1 MLGKL
6 KKVFLKMDII
16 EKLIDKSKEAFMMAI
31 EVYNK
36 PSIKYRVEGFSFFI
50 CNAWELMLKAH
61 MMNKMG
67 NDSIYYKDN
76 PSRTIALENCIKK
89 VFTNDKDPL
98 RKNLEKI
105 IELRNIGTHF
115 VTEEYEMVYI
125 PLFQATVFN
134 FIEKMSDFHNVDM
147 TEIIP
152 QNFLTLTVSYNAL
165 DNDEIRA
172 KYPKGIADRLIGI
185 NEELKPIIEENNNRF
200 AIRVDHYYYIT
211 KDKNAASA
219 VVRINNNANTDVK
232 IVKQMQDPND
242 TYKYTA
248 KKCCAEIN
256 RRLEKQHIEIKF
268 NMYHFNL
275 FCKYYNIKDNSKLC
289 YISKMFSQ
297 PQYSYSLQTIDL
309 IVEEIKKDPKN
320 IIQNLKKKLT
330 PGAKDSKHNAYSH
343 SGTQP

>member
-1 MLGKL
+1 MNI
-6 KKVFLKMDII
+6 V

-61 MMNKMG
+61 MINTLG
-67 NDSIYYKDN
+67 NNSIYYKDN
-76 PSRTIALENCIKK
+76 PNRTITLENCVNK

-105 IELRNIGTHF
+105 IELRNTGTHYI
-115 VTEEYEMVYI
+115 TEEYEMVYI

-134 FIEKMSDFHNVDM
+134 FIEKIQAFHNVDM

-165 DNDEIRA
+165 NVDEIRT
-172 KYPKGIADRLIGI
+172 KYPAEIAERLIGV
-185 NEELKPIIEENNNRF
+185 NEDLKPVINDNNDRF
-200 AIRVDHYYYIT
+200 AIRVDHHYYIT
-211 KDKNAASA
+211 KDRNKATASVKIDNAAD
-219 VVRINNNANTDVK
+219 IPVK
-232 IVKQMQDPND
+232 ILKQMQDPND

-256 RRLEKQHIEIKF
+256 RRLDRLGINLEF

-275 FCKYYNIKDNSKLC
+275 FCKYYDIKNNNKLC

-297 PQYSYSLQTIDL
+297 PQYSYSIQTIDF
-309 IVEEIKKDPKN
+309 IVDEIKKDPEN
-320 IIQNLKKKLT
+320 IIQNLKQSLQKNKST
-330 PGAKDSKHNAYSH
+330 PGAKEF
-343 SGTQP
+343 